1 MLVVRNLIHQK
12 KLLSKKPTKQRP
24 KEENLDAEF
33 ESKSYKK
40 QRKKVNKQNPLNFS
54 GFLS

>member
-33 ESKSYKK
+33 ESKVTKSREKK
-40 QRKKVNKQNPLNFS
+40 LINKTH
-54 GFLS
+54 